1 MPINIRGKSYVLV
14 NERVKEFKTSEKYAG
29 LSIETELLQFSP
41 DSCVAKASIKDSTGR
56 VLATAHAQEVRTN
69 DASDVNSTS
78 HIENAET
85 SAVGRALGFIGIGI
99 DSSIASADEV
109 NSAIN
114 RQETLSQAPRAVR
127 KPFQAPQPSLSPTA
141 QTEAAANQENNKPKL
156 GDIALIEGVECIV
169 RARRV
174 DGGLFWAAKDPNIKF
189 TRPID

>member
-14 NERVKEFKTSEKYAG
+14 NERVKEFKTSEKYAS
-29 LSIETELLQFSP
+29 LSIETELLQFSQ

-56 VLATAHAQEVRTN
+56 VLATAHAQEVRTS

-99 DSSIASADEV
+99 DTSIASADEV
-109 NSAIN
+109 HSAVN

-127 KPFQAPQPSLSPTA
+127 KPFQAPVSPSAHTDA
-141 QTEAAANQENNKPKL
+141 VVNQEANKPKL

-169 RARRV
+169 RARRS
-174 DGGLFWAAKDPNIKF
+174 DGGLFWAAKSPDVKF